1 MHRVVLFTA
10 EDGEQAI
17 YVDGRFRANDK
28 PLNAKLVAVACRG
41 KSVEIEHHDV
51 MMPALTSWPSLE
63 NDAMAFCVRES

>member
-28 PLNAKLVAVACRG
+28 PLNAKSVVMACRG
-41 KSVEIEHHDV
+41 MLVEIEHHDV
-51 MMPALTSWPSLE
+51 IMPAITAWPSLE